1 MRDFPG
7 IILTATVWAY
17 WLGAGGMV
25 VRLRRKSRSSAGLI
39 PEQPLERLMWLV
51 WVPLVV
57 AWNVLPYLAVVRRVP
72 SLRVPNFALE
82 EPAYAALR
90 AAAAL
95 AATVCVILTA
105 WCWARMG
112 KSWSMAVSERNRGEL
127 ITDGLFAR
135 VRHPIYSLSMLLMV
149 CSAVVVPTPPVVAI
163 ALVHI
168 WLMRLKARSEERHL
182 LKVHGDA
189 YASYLRRTG
198 RFVPRFGATGP
209 EPRAGPCPPD
219 SPRCGH

>member
-7 IILTATVWAY
+7 IILTATIWAY
-17 WLGAGGMV
+17 WLGAGAMV
-25 VRLRRKSRSSAGLI
+25 VRVLRKSRRSAGLI
-39 PEQPLERLMWLV
+39 PEQPLERLMGFV

-90 AAAAL
+90 AIAAVVAL
-95 AATVCVILTA
+95 SCLILTT

-112 KSWSMAVSERNRGEL
+112 KRWGMAVSERDRGEL
-127 ITDGLFAR
+127 ITDGLFSR
-135 VRHPIYSLSMLLMV
+135 VRHPIYALSMLLMA
-149 CSAVVVPTPPVVAI
+149 CSAVVIPTPTMVAI

-168 WLMRLKARSEERHL
+168 CLMYVKARNEERHL
-182 LKVHGDA
+182 MKVHGDT
-189 YASYLRRTG
+189 YASYVRRTG
-198 RFVPRFGATGP
+198 RFLPRIGASGP
-209 EPRAGPCPPD
+209 
-219 SPRCGH
+219 